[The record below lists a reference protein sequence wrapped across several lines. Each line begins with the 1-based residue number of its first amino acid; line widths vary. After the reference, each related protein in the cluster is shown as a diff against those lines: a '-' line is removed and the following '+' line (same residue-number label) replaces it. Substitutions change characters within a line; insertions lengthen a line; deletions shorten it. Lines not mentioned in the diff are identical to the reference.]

1 MNRVYLAF
9 LSLKQILL
17 TYKSFF
23 CMSCLKCLP
32 KSKLVND
39 IVSLLQVQVQ
49 YKTRKKVKASSI
61 CHECILS

>member
-1 MNRVYLAF
+1 MNRVYVAF

-32 KSKLVND
+32 KGKLVND
-39 IVSLLQVQVQ
+39 IASLLQVQVS
-49 YKTRKKVKASSI
+49 YKT
-61 CHECILS
+61 